1 MNDLNAR
8 IEQISALPPLPES
21 FTKIQQVANDPFS
34 SIKEIAEVIQKDP
47 LLQANILKFANSPVY
62 GLKEHVNT
70 IQQAISLFGISSIVG
85 FAMAQAI
92 QHTIPVDFSPYSIT
106 SSRFMEIATIQ
117 NALALAWKEGLSSAE
132 RDILLTSSF
141 LMGIGSLLI
150 ADYLSRENLVA
161 DFQKALREH
170 TLLEAETMLC
180 GFTHLEIS
188 AAMFEAWGFDTQI
201 SDAIRKSGLDTIED
215 EISGRLAVIT
225 AALNLKENL
234 SKESLSAASKRAG
247 ELGLNGEYFEQIA
260 QKLNESI

>member
-21 FTKIQQVANDPFS
+21 FTKIQQVANNPFS

-47 LLQANILKFANSPVY
+47 LLQANILKFANSPLY
-62 GLKEHVNT
+62 GLKEHVNS
-70 IQQAISLFGISSIVG
+70 IQQVISLFGISSIVG
-85 FAMAQAI
+85 FAMAQAV

-106 SSRFMEIATIQ
+106 SSRFMEIATMQ

-150 ADYLSRENLVA
+150 ADYLNRENLIT
-161 DFQKALREH
+161 DFQKTLKEH
-170 TLLEAETMLC
+170 SILETEAILC

-188 AAMFEAWGFDTQI
+188 AAMFEAWGLDIQI
-201 SDAIRKSGLDTIED
+201 SDAIRKSGLEKVDND
-215 EISGRLAVIT
+215 ISGRLAVIT
-225 AALNLKENL
+225 TALNLKETL
-234 SKESLSAASKRAG
+234 SKDSLAAALKRAE
-247 ELGLNGEYFEQIA
+247 ELGLDGHYFEQIA
-260 QKLNESI
+260 QKLL